1 MIAPSAKKLW
11 GVEEGKED
19 SHKTGGGGIL
29 NLNDQMWRDSTWST
43 SDHGVTQGMAMV
55 PSARRPGATFP
66 GTDNGAGVLSPRSSD
81 SSGLGVK
88 MVEYVLG
95 TSPTSKDNGLEPRM
109 RGLVLNSD
117 GSDVKKEK
125 DKAPASPY
133 DVKKELVDASG
144 AIQTNGM
151 VPVVQNGIDNED
163 KYNRTPGSRQPSPT
177 DDGSELAAVQAA
189 VHHSHQASAAA
200 HQAAQVQAHNQAQA
214 QLHKA
219 QQQQQQQQHGQQM
232 HDVVIVQNH
241 VGGAHSMLNHHGIP
255 HLHQALPAPPPH
267 PTHMSHIGDSV
278 TQHFDHMMNM
288 EAAGAGFESQYSG
301 QGAPQQQPQQNTG
314 AHAQPGMDSPN
325 VLQPAFDVQIPC
337 GSRSKNTRT
346 TGYSPC
352 RKRRLIGTPLL
363 SVCSPEGRLTR
374 GFKPRECLYP
384 EWAAPWSASVP
395 ILGGCQWCRV
405 CFRRC
410 AFFLLVPGEWLDGRK
425 GFDATHCSTTNRPA
439 RRADEPGPC
448 DRVAAVTVLAVG
460 GDRMSEQL
468 QSREQQAV
476 VATMTTAV
484 VLQCAKKVGI

>member
-1 MIAPSAKKLW
+1 MLRLLSIIQHFSILYNVIGRHRSSGILTQQHDCIDFILDENVGALAENIGVLFDPRTSNYFAIAPSAKKLW

-325 VLQPAFDVQIPC
+325 VLQPAFDVQVSIIPLVELVHRH
-337 GSRSKNTRT
+337 GLLTQRT
-346 TGYSPC
+346 P
-352 RKRRLIGTPLL
+352 
-363 SVCSPEGRLTR
+363 
-374 GFKPRECLYP
+374 
-384 EWAAPWSASVP
+384 ASV
-395 ILGGCQWCRV
+395 
-405 CFRRC
+405 
-410 AFFLLVPGEWLDGRK
+410 
-425 GFDATHCSTTNRPA
+425 
-439 RRADEPGPC
+439 
-448 DRVAAVTVLAVG
+448 
-460 GDRMSEQL
+460 
-468 QSREQQAV
+468 
-476 VATMTTAV
+476 
-484 VLQCAKKVGI
+484 

>member
-1 MIAPSAKKLW
+1 MMQMEMMDVKDMIAPSAKKLW

-163 KYNRTPGSRQPSPT
+163 KYKYSSGPGGVVCYSRTPGSRQPSPT

-189 VHHSHQASAAA
+189 VHHSHQKPARFSDSSD
-200 HQAAQVQAHNQAQA
+200 
-214 QLHKA
+214 
-219 QQQQQQQQHGQQM
+219 HG
-232 HDVVIVQNH
+232 
-241 VGGAHSMLNHHGIP
+241 
-255 HLHQALPAPPPH
+255 
-267 PTHMSHIGDSV
+267 V
-278 TQHFDHMMNM
+278 TQGMAMVPSARRPGATFPGTDN
-288 EAAGAGFESQYSG
+288 GAGVLSPRSSDSSG
-301 QGAPQQQPQQNTG
+301 LGVKMVEYVLGT
-314 AHAQPGMDSPN
+314 SPTSKDN
-325 VLQPAFDVQIPC
+325 GLEPRMRGLVLVSI
-337 GSRSKNTRT
+337 
-346 TGYSPC
+346 
-352 RKRRLIGTPLL
+352 
-363 SVCSPEGRLTR
+363 
-374 GFKPRECLYP
+374 
-384 EWAAPWSASVP
+384 
-395 ILGGCQWCRV
+395 
-405 CFRRC
+405 
-410 AFFLLVPGEWLDGRK
+410 
-425 GFDATHCSTTNRPA
+425 
-439 RRADEPGPC
+439 
-448 DRVAAVTVLAVG
+448 
-460 GDRMSEQL
+460 
-468 QSREQQAV
+468 
-476 VATMTTAV
+476 
-484 VLQCAKKVGI
+484 